1 MNIYT
6 KTGDNGTT
14 STPDGKRVSK
24 AGDIISAY
32 GDIDE
37 LTAHLGL
44 LRTMIADTGD
54 ALFIE
59 QLQHLL
65 LAIGTSIIGGD
76 VPAASFATATA
87 EMETLIDRISRQ
99 LPTLHNFVI
108 PGNSVAEAQCHV
120 CRTVCRRAERS
131 LVAVRNC
138 RENCPEILSFINRM
152 SDYLF
157 VLARNL
163 NFITHQTE
171 KTWHNTCR

>member
-1 MNIYT
+1 MKIYT

-14 STPDGKRVSK
+14 STSDGQRVSK
-24 AGDIISAY
+24 SDNIISAY

-44 LRTMIADTGD
+44 LRALIADTAD
-54 ALFIE
+54 ASFIE

-65 LAIGTSIIGGD
+65 LAIGESVVGGKAPT
-76 VPAASFATATA
+76 VSFPTATA
-87 EMETLIDRISRQ
+87 EMETRIDRISHQ
-99 LPTLHNFVI
+99 LPPLHNFVI

-120 CRTVCRRAERS
+120 CRTVCRRVERS
-131 LVAVRNC
+131 LVAIQNC
-138 RENCPEILSFINRM
+138 RENCPEILSFVNRM

-163 NFITHQTE
+163 NFITHQEE
-171 KTWHNTCR
+171 KTWRNTCR